1 MKHIQEPS
9 SLQQVLNMSDSQG
22 WEGGEE
28 GYRVCKH
35 GHAYANTA
43 TLYSAPMG
51 LNFHAGSN

>member
-1 MKHIQEPS
+1 
-9 SLQQVLNMSDSQG
+9 MSDSQG

-28 GYRVCKH
+28 GYQVCKH